1 MHGRLGALQNASRT
15 VISISKTYLIHQRYE
30 ILLIHTDGIVQGR
43 TKRGAAGARALV
55 HTSKV
60 CVSVGGWDP
69 PFYRTPSLLNRPHVL
84 ISLFSHILELK
95 LHNILYYINIFQA

>member
-1 MHGRLGALQNASRT
+1 MKCEPYGNFDFRD
-15 VISISKTYLIHQRYE
+15 LIHQRYE

-43 TKRGAAGARALV
+43 TRRGAAGARAPV

-60 CVSVGGWDP
+60 CVSVCVCVGGGGWDP
-69 PFYRTPSLLNRPHVL
+69 PFYRTPSLLNIPHVL